1 MSFTNSDTGT
11 FPIFEAVMKRTIL
24 AVFVFAAMFAPDAAA
39 QVRPAEHVKET
50 VVAASDEREMLEKIE
65 VKYQGGLF
73 GYSKKEHGSIKFD
86 DINERLGFFGEDGKE
101 RFSIP
106 YSAIVVV
113 YPSQKKVQS
122 GTGRAVSAVPIPGA
136 SLGGLFMKKKK
147 NYLVLNYDDQDV
159 DAKGAINFLVD
170 TPEILFN
177 SIYTIGE
184 KAEMK
189 ARGDSYIRKKE
200 F

>member
-1 MSFTNSDTGT
+1 MRILIGLIFTITMA
-11 FPIFEAVMKRTIL
+11 FAVNI
-24 AVFVFAAMFAPDAAA
+24 PA
-39 QVRPAEHVKET
+39 QVRPAERNQDT
-50 VVAASDEREMLEKIE
+50 VIADPAGREILDSIP

-73 GYSKKEHGSIKFD
+73 GYSKKEHGTIKFD
-86 DINERLGFFGEDGKE
+86 DINERLAFFGEDGKE

-113 YPSQKKVQS
+113 FPSQKKVQS
-122 GTGRAVSAVPIPGA
+122 GTGRAVGAIPFPGA
-136 SLGGLFMKKKK
+136 GIGGMFMKKKK
-147 NYLVLNYDDQDV
+147 NYLVLNYDDQDI
-159 DAKGAINFLVD
+159 DAAGAINFLVD

-189 ARGDSYIRKKE
+189 SRGDSYIRKKE
-200 F
+200 Y